1 LREGEVKTG
10 RLTEPKRIFFHFFSR
25 FEGKAVGKGRNW
37 GGRPKFRLLKK
48 ITPKKKEIK
57 KKEKSSDGRPGER
70 NGRSLLGEARGEQN
84 QRKKK

>member
-1 LREGEVKTG
+1 
-10 RLTEPKRIFFHFFSR
+10 
-25 FEGKAVGKGRNW
+25 
-37 GGRPKFRLLKK
+37 LLKK